1 MSIILPNLNHSFDSG
16 FLIPDFPY
24 AQYLRFP
31 PVPRFFLYPLILQQD
46 SLFWLFLIPEQVH
59 AVKDLF

>member
-1 MSIILPNLNHSFDSG
+1 MSIILPNLNHSG

-24 AQYLRFP
+24 AQYLLFP

-46 SLFWLFLIPEQVH
+46 SLFWLFSGTSLRCQGSFLE
-59 AVKDLF
+59 